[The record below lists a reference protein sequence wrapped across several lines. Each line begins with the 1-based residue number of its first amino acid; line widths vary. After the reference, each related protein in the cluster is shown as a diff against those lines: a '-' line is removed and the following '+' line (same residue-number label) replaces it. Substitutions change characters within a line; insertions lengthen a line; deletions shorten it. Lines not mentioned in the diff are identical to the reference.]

1 MIFIVKKRNRLAVK
15 PFSLVTISHGRTL
28 TKMIYENVS
37 FWGENCGPAVSIVS
51 TTMEKKTI
59 EYCQII
65 VSHNVVYIIIIYYI
79 KHNSLMHNIKERIF
93 FQTVHHRY
101 IVIIILSTYY

>member
-51 TTMEKKTI
+51 TTKEKKPSN
-59 EYCQII
+59 I
-65 VSHNVVYIIIIYYI
+65 VKLSYHRILYIIIIYYI
-79 KHNSLMHNIKERIF
+79 KHNSVMHNISERIF
-93 FQTVHHRY
+93 FKQY
-101 IVIIILSTYY
+101 IIVISL